1 MAAAARRG
9 RRTSAG
15 ARSMTLR
22 RIRQSLTAGCIS
34 IFLCGFIAPGTASAH
49 AILDSSSPASS
60 SVLPESPKEIRLDF
74 NEKVEATLGDIRL
87 FNSQQKE
94 VAIDNSV
101 RSNFDTSVVTA
112 ALPSLDNGVYVVVW
126 RVVSAD
132 GHPATG
138 AFPFEI
144 GESTSGTADV
154 LLSKVL
160 AGIDSS
166 SNLDKPMAL
175 MRLIG
180 FLAVVVLIGFM
191 SLAWGTALLDLPS
204 ASRLLKVAAI
214 GLAGSSIGVLL
225 LQGPVL
231 EGSSWSS
238 VFDSSLIAD
247 VVQQRLGIALL
258 IRLVCVI
265 AWGAAIILMP
275 LRSRSWWQNLVVITS
290 LITLLTFSTSGHAS
304 AGSLPILFI
313 AIDVVHFAAISMW
326 VGALICL
333 AFLSKKNDVS
343 AVAVRFSR
351 MSTWT
356 MPITVVT
363 GVVQG
368 LHLMGGISGITDSSY
383 GKYLI
388 AKTLLVAV
396 IIAVGTVGRRRLSQG
411 SESSISGL
419 IKWESVVV
427 ILVLAVTSFLVASS
441 PNSVS
446 SQSGSFSATL
456 VQGGI
461 VADLLVTPTKVGPSE
476 VHVILTPP
484 GGSLSPVVSATVRF
498 SLPSRDIPPIPAI
511 LIAISP
517 NHWSGVVQFPF
528 AGAWQMEVRVEPV
541 PNQTLL
547 FTSEVV
553 VSN

>member
-1 MAAAARRG
+1 MKIRGVRR
-9 RRTSAG
+9 
-15 ARSMTLR
+15 
-22 RIRQSLTAGCIS
+22 SLAVICVS
-34 IFLCGFIAPGTASAH
+34 IFLGGFIAPGIASAH

-60 SVLPESPKEIRLDF
+60 SVLPETPKEIRLDF

-94 VAIDNSV
+94 VQIGSLV
-101 RSNFDTSVVTA
+101 RSSSDATVVTA
-112 ALPSLDNGVYVVVW
+112 SLPTLDNGVYVVVW

-160 AGIDSS
+160 AGIETSS
-166 SNLDKPMAL
+166 SLNKPMAF
-175 MRLIG
+175 MRLLG
-180 FLAVVVLIGFM
+180 FLAVIVLIGFI
-191 SLAWGTALLDLPS
+191 SLTWGSALLDLPS
-204 ASRLLKVAAI
+204 ASRIMKTATV
-214 GLAGSSIGVLL
+214 GLAFSSTGILL

-231 EGSSWSS
+231 EGSSWGSI
-238 VFDSSLIAD
+238 FDASLIAN

-258 IRLVCVI
+258 VRLGCVV
-265 AWGAAIILMP
+265 AWGFAIALLP
-275 LRSRSWWQNLVVITS
+275 LRNRAWWQNMVVITS
-290 LITLLTFSTSGHAS
+290 LVTVGTFSSSGHAS
-304 AGSLPILFI
+304 AASLPVLFI
-313 AIDVVHFAAISMW
+313 AIDVVHLTAISMW
-326 VGALICL
+326 VGALVCMAML
-333 AFLSKKNDVS
+333 AKKNDVS
-343 AVAVRFSR
+343 VLAVRFSR
-351 MSTWT
+351 MATWT

-368 LHLMGGISGITDSSY
+368 VHLLGGISGITDSSY

-388 AKTLLVAV
+388 AKTALVV
-396 IIAVGTVGRRRLSQG
+396 LIITFGAAGRRRLSQG
-411 SESSISGL
+411 SASSIGGL
-419 IKWESVVV
+419 IKWESALVV
-427 ILVLAVTSFLVASS
+427 LVLAITSFLVASS
-441 PNSVS
+441 PNPAS
-446 SQSGSFSATL
+446 SQSASFSATL

-461 VADLLVTPTKVGPSE
+461 VADLLVTPTRVGPSE

-484 GGSLSPVVSATVRF
+484 GGSLSPVISASVRF
-498 SLPSRDIPPIPAI
+498 SLPSSDIPPIPAT

-528 AGAWQMEVRVEPV
+528 AGEWEMEARVEPV

-547 FTSEVV
+547 FTSEVA
-553 VSN
+553 VSD

>member
-1 MAAAARRG
+1 MRRTFRLGLAAAC
-9 RRTSAG
+9 T
-15 ARSMTLR
+15 
-22 RIRQSLTAGCIS
+22 S
-34 IFLCGFIAPGTASAH
+34 IFLGGFVAPGVASAH

-60 SVLPESPKEIRLDF
+60 SVLPESPREIRLDF

-87 FNSQQKE
+87 FNSEQKE
-94 VAIDNSV
+94 VAIEESV
-101 RSNFDTSVVTA
+101 RSTFDSSVVTA
-112 ALPSLDNGVYVVVW
+112 DLPSLDNGVYVVVW

-160 AGIDSS
+160 AGIDGS

-175 MRLIG
+175 MRFIG
-180 FLAVVVLIGFM
+180 FLSVIILIGFM
-191 SLAWGTALLDLPS
+191 SLAWGTVFLELPS

-214 GLAGSSIGVLL
+214 ALAGSSIGILL

-231 EGSSWSS
+231 EGSSWGS
-238 VFDSSLIAD
+238 VFDASLIAD
-247 VVQQRLGIALL
+247 VVRQRLGIAVL
-258 IRLVCVI
+258 IRLVCVV
-265 AWGAAIILMP
+265 AWGAAIILLP
-275 LRSRSWWQNLVVITS
+275 LRNRAWWQNLVVITS
-290 LITLLTFSTSGHAS
+290 FVTLLTFSTSGHSS
-304 AGSLPILFI
+304 AGSLPVLFI
-313 AIDVVHFAAISMW
+313 AIDVIHYAAISMW
-326 VGALICL
+326 VGALVCL
-333 AFLSKKNDVS
+333 AFLSKKNDVA

-351 MSTWT
+351 MATWT

-388 AKTLLVAV
+388 TKMVLVVV
-396 IIAVGTVGRRRLSQG
+396 IIALGTVGRRRLSQR
-411 SESSISGL
+411 SASSISGL
-419 IKWESVVV
+419 IKWESAIV

-441 PNSVS
+441 PNSAS
-446 SQSGSFSATL
+446 SQSMSFSATL

-484 GGSLSPVVSATVRF
+484 GGSLSPVVSARVRF
-498 SLPSRDIPPIPAI
+498 SLPSRDIPPIPAT

-528 AGAWQMEVRVEPV
+528 AGAWQMEARVEPV

-547 FTSEVV
+547 FTSEVD
-553 VSN
+553 VSD

>member
-1 MAAAARRG
+1 MRLG
-9 RRTSAG
+9 K
-15 ARSMTLR
+15 LR
-22 RIRQSLTAGCIS
+22 QCVVAVCAS
-34 IFLCGFIAPGTASAH
+34 IFLAGFIAPGIARAH

-60 SVLPESPKEIRLDF
+60 SVLPESPQEIRLDF

-87 FNSQQKE
+87 FNSQQNE
-94 VAIDNSV
+94 VDIGSLV
-101 RSNFDTSVVTA
+101 RSSFDDSVVMA
-112 ALPSLDNGVYVVVW
+112 SLPDLDEGVYVAVW

-160 AGIDSS
+160 ASIDES

-175 MRLIG
+175 MRLVG
-180 FLAVVVLIGFM
+180 FLAVIVLIGFM
-191 SLAWGTALLDLPS
+191 SLTWGTTFLDLPL
-204 ASRLLKVAAI
+204 ASRLLKGAAV
-214 GLAGSSIGVLL
+214 GLAVSSVGVLL

-231 EGSSWSS
+231 EGSSWGSIL
-238 VFDSSLIAD
+238 DTSLIAD

-258 IRLVCVI
+258 IRMVCVV
-265 AWGAAIILMP
+265 AWGIAIILLPM
-275 LRSRSWWQNLVVITS
+275 RSRSWWQNLVVITAFT
-290 LITLLTFSTSGHAS
+290 TLLTFSSSGHSS
-304 AGSLPILFI
+304 AGSLPVLFI
-313 AIDVVHFAAISMW
+313 AVDLAHYAAISMW
-326 VGALICL
+326 VGALMCL

-343 AVAVRFSR
+343 VIAVRFSR
-351 MSTWT
+351 MATWA
-356 MPITVVT
+356 MPIAVIT
-363 GVVQG
+363 GVVQA
-368 LHLMGGISGITDSSY
+368 LHLIGGINGITDSSY

-388 AKTLLVAV
+388 TKTVLVAV
-396 IIAVGTVGRRRLSQG
+396 IIVLGAAGRRRLSRG
-411 SESSISGL
+411 SASSISGL
-419 IKWESVVV
+419 IKFESALVV
-427 ILVLAVTSFLVASS
+427 LVLAITSFLVASS
-441 PNSVS
+441 PNTAS
-446 SQSGSFSATL
+446 SQSTAFSATL

-498 SLPSRDIPPIPAI
+498 SLPSRDIPPIPAT

-528 AGAWQMEVRVEPV
+528 AGAWQMEARVEPV

-547 FTSEVV
+547 FKSEVV
-553 VSN
+553 VSD

>member
-1 MAAAARRG
+1 MKP
-9 RRTSAG
+9 
-15 ARSMTLR
+15 R
-22 RIRQSLTAGCIS
+22 RIGQ
-34 IFLCGFIAPGTASAH
+34 FLVAVCASVFLGAVIAPGIASAH

-60 SVLPESPKEIRLDF
+60 SVLSESPKEIRLDF
-74 NEKVEATLGDIRL
+74 NEKVEATLGEIRL

-94 VAIDNSV
+94 VKIGSLA
-101 RSNFDTSVVTA
+101 RSSSDATVVTA
-112 ALPSLDNGVYVVVW
+112 SLPTLDNGVYVVVW

-166 SNLDKPMAL
+166 SSLNKPMAFV
-175 MRLIG
+175 RLLG
-180 FLAVVVLIGFM
+180 FLAVIVLIGFM
-191 SLAWGTALLDLPS
+191 SLTWGSGLLDLPS
-204 ASRLLKVAAI
+204 ASRIMKTATI
-214 GLAGSSIGVLL
+214 GLAGSSIGILL

-231 EGSSWSS
+231 EGSSWGSI
-238 VFDSSLIAD
+238 FDMSLIAD

-258 IRLVCVI
+258 IRLVCVV
-265 AWGAAIILMP
+265 AWGLAIILLP
-275 LRSRSWWQNLVVITS
+275 LRSRAWWQNMVVITS
-290 LITLLTFSTSGHAS
+290 LVTVGTFSSSGHAS
-304 AGSLPILFI
+304 AASLPLLFI
-313 AIDVVHFAAISMW
+313 AIDVVHLTAISMW
-326 VGALICL
+326 VGALVCMALL
-333 AFLSKKNDVS
+333 AKKNDVS
-343 AVAVRFSR
+343 VLAVRFSR
-351 MSTWT
+351 MATWT

-368 LHLMGGISGITDSSY
+368 VHLLGGISGITDSSY

-388 AKTLLVAV
+388 AKTALVVLIVTFGA
-396 IIAVGTVGRRRLSQG
+396 AGRRRLSQG
-411 SESSISGL
+411 SASSIGGL
-419 IKWESVVV
+419 IKWESALVV
-427 ILVLAVTSFLVASS
+427 LVLAVTSFLVASS
-441 PNSVS
+441 PNTAS
-446 SQSGSFSATL
+446 SQSASFSATL

-461 VADLLVTPTKVGPSE
+461 VADLLVTPTRVGPSE

-498 SLPSRDIPPIPAI
+498 SLPSRDIPPIPAT
-511 LIAISP
+511 LIAIAP

-528 AGAWQMEVRVEPV
+528 AGAWQMEARVEPA

-547 FTSEVV
+547 FKSEVV
-553 VSN
+553 VSD